1 MSTFIPNN
9 PKAFINCKRQAP
21 NLGKI
26 LCKSSF
32 SSWKLKFRTKKLQ
45 QKFACYQY
53 INEGIEHTF
62 KTVSKKF
69 EIRVPFNCES
79 KEFNLHRNFQWLQ
92 GRIYRAI
99 TANRCP
105 EAYKDMWWWKFQNYA
120 SLCSLARRQ
129 NLKRVIWDIFY
140 WKIETRASAETV
152 VWGGFS
158 HWGIL

>member
-1 MSTFIPNN
+1 M
-9 PKAFINCKRQAP
+9 RQ
-21 NLGKI
+21 N
-26 LCKSSF
+26 
-32 SSWKLKFRTKKLQ
+32 
-45 QKFACYQY
+45 FACYQY

-120 SLCSLARRQ
+120 SLCSLARQQ
-129 NLKRVIWDIFY
+129 NLKRVIWDIFH
-140 WKIETRASAETV
+140 WKIETWASAETV
-152 VWGGFS
+152 RLRRIFALGDLVKSLSIFCSVQRNTSFQWDLIYAHKYLTSSGLCPSTFV
-158 HWGIL
+158 